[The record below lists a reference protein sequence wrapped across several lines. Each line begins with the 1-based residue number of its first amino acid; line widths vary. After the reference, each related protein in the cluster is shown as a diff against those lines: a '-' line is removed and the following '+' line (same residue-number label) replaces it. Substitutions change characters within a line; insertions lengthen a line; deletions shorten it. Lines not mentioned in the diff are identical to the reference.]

1 MKHHLFTMK
10 VSILLDYKIGFL
22 FVSCLE
28 CWAYRGPQRHKHV
41 MLYPKLLP
49 KETCTLISDHFPTV
63 YANWFWKVCHYLR
76 LSKTMI
82 IRVQFDFKNVSKGP
96 AFLWQTNIQTVKYG
110 LNDAKLIKKN
120 ELILI
125 LYSST
130 LSDMNFQMILM
141 P

>member
-63 YANWFWKVCHYLR
+63 YASWFWKVCHYLR
-76 LSKTMI
+76 LWLLEYNLFLRMYPRDQLFSDKRI
-82 IRVQFDFKNVSKGP
+82 FKRSNMASMRQNGQKRMT
-96 AFLWQTNIQTVKYG
+96 LYS
-110 LNDAKLIKKN
+110 
-120 ELILI
+120 
-125 LYSST
+125 YSST